1 MQLKQRLKKIE
12 DRLIIN
18 NTGSE
23 YCDCDKTEKYRRAT
37 EAFFNSIGTDN
48 EIDWIVDYDPNLE
61 TGRCDFCKKKLSLA
75 QTKFLETAQKQYD
88 AEHQSDNKNT

>member
-1 MQLKQRLKKIE
+1 MNILGRLTKIE
-12 DRLIIN
+12 NQLSVN
-18 NTGSE
+18 NTSSE
-23 YCDCDKTEKYRRAT
+23 YCECDKTEKHRRAT

-75 QTKFLETAQKQYD
+75 QTRFLETAIKQYD
-88 AEHQSDNKNT
+88 AEHQSDE